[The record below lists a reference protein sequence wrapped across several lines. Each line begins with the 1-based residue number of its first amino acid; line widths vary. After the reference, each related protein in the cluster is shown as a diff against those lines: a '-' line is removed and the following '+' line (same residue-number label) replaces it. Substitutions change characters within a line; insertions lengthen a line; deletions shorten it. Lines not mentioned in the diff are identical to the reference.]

1 METKTTYS
9 LCPTAGDSRQRLYD
23 EVKTFAEQQGARLI
37 DRSSGAK
44 QELSDLQSGVLKN
57 TGGDPILLTVE
68 KAGQY
73 RVSVTNLG
81 LKEKV
86 ALSVRSLGEA
96 SSMEPISAFIDSL
109 GRYWAIKEVGGS
121 VQNDPPC

>member
-44 QELSDLQSGVLKN
+44 QELSDLQSAVLKN
-57 TGGDPILLTVE
+57 TGGDPILLTIE

-86 ALSVRSLGEA
+86 ALSVRSLEEA
-96 SSMEPISAFIDSL
+96 SSMKPVL
-109 GRYWAIKEVGGS
+109 
-121 VQNDPPC
+121 PL